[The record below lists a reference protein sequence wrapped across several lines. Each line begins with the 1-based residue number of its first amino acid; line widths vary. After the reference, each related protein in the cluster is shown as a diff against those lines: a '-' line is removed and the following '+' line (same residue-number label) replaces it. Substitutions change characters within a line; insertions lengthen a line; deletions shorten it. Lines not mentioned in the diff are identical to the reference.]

1 MQASVF
7 LALLVLPTILIRGW
21 WAAPATT
28 ALLAGLMVTMRQSHC
43 NYQRIQ
49 VS

>member
-1 MQASVF
+1 MF

-28 ALLAGLMVTMRQSHC
+28 VLVAGLMVAMRQSHC
-43 NYQRIQ
+43 NYLRIRL
-49 VS
+49 S